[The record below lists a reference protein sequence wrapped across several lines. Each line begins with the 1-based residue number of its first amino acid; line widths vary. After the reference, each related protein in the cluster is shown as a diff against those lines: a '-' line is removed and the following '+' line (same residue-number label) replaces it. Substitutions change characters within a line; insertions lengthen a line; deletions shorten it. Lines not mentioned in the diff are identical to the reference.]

1 MISTSTSPGKA
12 ARPHAISALRERLV
26 FMRTDLVKRL
36 TKEGIDG
43 GMLALLGSVGAA
55 IAALDAIP
63 TERLAGD

>member
-1 MISTSTSPGKA
+1 MSEPDL
-12 ARPHAISALRERLV
+12 HSALRERLV
-26 FMRTDLVKRL
+26 FMRTDLVERL